1 MDITLHFIFNFHFHE
16 DKTQQIKKSNKYREF
31 LTYL

>member
-1 MDITLHFIFNFHFHE
+1 MDITLHSVFNFPFYE
-16 DKTQQIKKSNKYREF
+16 DETQQIKKSNKYREF